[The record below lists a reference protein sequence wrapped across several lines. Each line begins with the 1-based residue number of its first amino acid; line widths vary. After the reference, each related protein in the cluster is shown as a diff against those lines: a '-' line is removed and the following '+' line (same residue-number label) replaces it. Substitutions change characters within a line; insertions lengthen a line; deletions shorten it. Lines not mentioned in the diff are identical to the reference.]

1 MSEGLHLYFNNFL
14 PFNDT
19 NYFAMKIQHLL
30 VGALVFMLS
39 TPMMGQDKSER
50 KSPPA
55 TASGTIGAAN
65 ISINYSQPSMKGR
78 EVFGGLV
85 PYEKIWRTGANEA
98 TTIETDKEIGVN
110 GGVLPAGKYALF
122 TIPGE
127 KEWTIIF
134 NSETEQWGSYNY
146 DDSKDALRVKAKAG
160 ANEATEK
167 MTFTIDEEKSMIF
180 LDWAETRVVMM
191 IKG

>member
-1 MSEGLHLYFNNFL
+1 
-14 PFNDT
+14 
-19 NYFAMKIQHLL
+19 MKIQHLL
-30 VGALVFMLS
+30 VGALALMLS

-55 TASGTIGAAN
+55 TANGTIGAAT
-65 ISINYSQPSMKGR
+65 ISISYSQPSVRGR

-98 TTIETDKEIGVN
+98 TTLETDKEIGVN
-110 GGVLPAGKYALF
+110 GEVLPAGKYALF

-134 NSETEQWGSYNY
+134 NSETEQWGAYNY
-146 DDSKDALRVKAKAG
+146 DESKDVLRVKAKAG

-167 MTFTIDEEKSMIF
+167 MTFTIDEEKGMIF
-180 LDWAETRVVMM
+180 LDWAETRVAMR
-191 IKG
+191 IKA